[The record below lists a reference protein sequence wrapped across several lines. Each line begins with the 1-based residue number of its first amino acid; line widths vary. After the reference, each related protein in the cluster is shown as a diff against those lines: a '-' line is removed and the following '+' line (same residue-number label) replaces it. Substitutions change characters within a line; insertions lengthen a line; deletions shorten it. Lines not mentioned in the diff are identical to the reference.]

1 MKDKTTTHYINSCWR
16 KIERNLS
23 YIPKLFLFLCLIW
36 VSILVASSGMMPA
49 YNFRPKILAF
59 WSSLNAPR
67 KSCKKINKCFKLDSP
82 DFTAQTDYFKLYPI
96 KGIHNHPKQFYVSIK
111 QEITSTLK
119 LLSLTCYAF
128 FKHQTKRP
136 EWASEGIE
144 LIRG

>member
-1 MKDKTTTHYINSCWR
+1 MLKENREKFVLYTQTISFFMFD
-16 KIERNLS
+16 LS
-23 YIPKLFLFLCLIW
+23 IHF
-36 VSILVASSGMMPA
+36 SSSSGMMPA
-49 YNFRPKILAF
+49 YNFRPKILEF

-96 KGIHNHPKQFYVSIK
+96 KSIHNHPKQFYVSIK